1 MSAKKARPPV
11 YQTGDRIGTTDM
23 ITHGQNN
30 SFSLKS
36 QAEVRHG

>member
-1 MSAKKARPPV
+1 MNTKKARPPV